1 MRLRTFRDV
10 SIKRKLT
17 LIIMLTSSVA
27 LLLAGTA
34 FGTYELIMFRRAM
47 TSHLLTLAEIIGA
60 NNTAAL
66 AFNDQSAARETLT
79 ALSAEPHIVSATI
92 YARDAHHRGLERLRT
107 TGESHVIGQTIALQ
121 GLRKDGSEFP
131 LELSLATW
139 KTEEGTFYSGIL
151 RDITERKRAED
162 EIRVLNAA
170 LEQRVVERTAQ
181 LSAANQE
188 LEAFSYSVSH
198 DLRAPLRSID
208 GFSRILLKNYPDKL
222 DAQGQDYLQR
232 VRAASVWDSSST
244 TYSTC
249 RG

>member
-107 TGESHVIGQTIALQ
+107 TGELHVIGQTIAL
-121 GLRKDGSEFP
+121 
-131 LELSLATW
+131 
-139 KTEEGTFYSGIL
+139 
-151 RDITERKRAED
+151 
-162 EIRVLNAA
+162 
-170 LEQRVVERTAQ
+170 RTAQ